1 MKFQLN
7 KVITLSL
14 LMVAGACS
22 LPTEAGPQ
30 PSDIVET
37 EFEPGMN
44 VFGIVRADSVAGS
57 SFIHIERAYH
67 LEEAYDWP
75 NDIGISDAVVTIRG
89 LSDTTTY
96 TFTNIENDSL
106 DWSQYYNNDFM
117 PVPGET
123 YILAAV
129 SPELP
134 AIEGITIVPP
144 SPILGPDG
152 ITVTDGSLTLHLEKY
167 EDVGLYD
174 LYLTLQNKN
183 DQEIIAQMPAR
194 IMVGV
199 TEEVRYTFTFTSD
212 MEPILVEAYAFDA
225 KLTEY
230 LTTPISIRQQ
240 TYQNLP
246 RLVENGYG
254 VFGSVSYAKFVVSGR

>member
-67 LEEAYDWP
+67 LEEAYELV
-75 NDIGISDAVVTIRG
+75 DIGIADAVVTIRG

-96 TFTNIENDSL
+96 IFTLIEGDSL
-106 DWSQYYNNDFM
+106 NWSQYYNNDFI
-117 PVPGET
+117 PAPEET
-123 YILAAV
+123 YYLTAV
-129 SPELP
+129 SPNLP
-134 AIEGITIVPP
+134 TVEGITIVPP

-183 DQEIIAQMPAR
+183 DQEIIAQIPAR

-199 TEEVRYTFTFTSD
+199 TEEVRYTFTFTSE
-212 MEPILVEAYAFDA
+212 MEPILVEVYAFDA
-225 KLTEY
+225 KMTEY

-246 RLVENGYG
+246 RLVDNGYG
-254 VFGSVSYAKFVVSGR
+254 VFGSVSYGKFDVGGG